1 RRRRDAHAAGM
12 AGHRRASRHRAS
24 HARDRAHGQPDR
36 RTAGRADR
44 FRRPAARRVAV
55 DRWTRTRL
63 MPRAV
68 RPGYAPPRGASLG
81 VTTPNPRTAMR
92 QDMRRLCAGIATL
105 AVAFAAPVIAR
116 DAPASGAGATGGAIV
131 HTGDVALFYQVYDA
145 AHGHPTAGQ
154 LQHDYLD
161 RGSHGLHVLA
171 RER

>member
-1 RRRRDAHAAGM
+1 GRTVPGGRWRTPDRRRRRRDAHAAGM

-24 HARDRAHGQPDR
+24 HARDRADGQPDR

-63 MPRAV
+63 RPRAV
-68 RPGYAPPRGASLG
+68 RPDAHRRAASPG
-81 VTTPNPRTAMR
+81 VTTPNPRTSMK

-131 HTGDVALFYQVYDA
+131 HTGDVDLFYQVYDA
-145 AHGHPTAGQ
+145 AHGHPTAG
-154 LQHDYLD
+154 
-161 RGSHGLHVLA
+161 
-171 RER
+171 